1 VIRAQG
7 WRLFRLAGIPIHIHP
22 SWLVV
27 LALAS
32 LLFQQQF
39 AGNLVAGFCTALLL
53 FVSVLLH
60 ELGHSLVAQQLGVK
74 VNSITLFMLGG
85 VASVER
91 DPPTPMGAFAVA
103 AAGPLVSFALALL
116 LFLSIHP
123 LSHGPQPLQVAAQIA
138 EELAKLNL
146 VLALFNLLPGL
157 PLDGGQII
165 KALVWQFSGSR
176 EKGVRIATFSGQ
188 ILAWTAIL
196 AGAYLFFKGGSLVS
210 IWFMLLGWFGLGAS
224 RNQLQLLAL
233 QRALQQLQVKDAAG
247 RRLRVLEPAA
257 SLRKLSEMRL
267 ANDSPRPD
275 WVLLCDAGRWQG
287 YIDDEPL
294 KAIPVQRWDQERL
307 GDHQKP
313 LAELASIAENAPL
326 WQAVL
331 ALEKS
336 AQGRLLVLSPAGL
349 PTATLER
356 SDLSEAVLRRL
367 SLRLPQQLLEQA
379 RRQGGYPL
387 GLSLA
392 PIAESVAALPEVR
405 AASGQGSA
413 RG

>member
-1 VIRAQG
+1 
-7 WRLFRLAGIPIHIHP
+7 
-22 SWLVV
+22 
-27 LALAS
+27 
-32 LLFQQQF
+32 
-39 AGNLVAGFCTALLL
+39 
-53 FVSVLLH
+53 
-60 ELGHSLVAQQLGVK
+60 
-74 VNSITLFMLGG
+74 
-85 VASVER
+85 
-91 DPPTPMGAFAVA
+91 
-103 AAGPLVSFALALL
+103 
-116 LFLSIHP
+116 
-123 LSHGPQPLQVAAQIA
+123 
-138 EELAKLNL
+138 
-146 VLALFNLLPGL
+146 
-157 PLDGGQII
+157 
-165 KALVWQFSGSR
+165 
-176 EKGVRIATFSGQ
+176 
-188 ILAWTAIL
+188 
-196 AGAYLFFKGGSLVS
+196 
-210 IWFMLLGWFGLGAS
+210 MLLGWFGLGAS

-275 WVLLCDAGRWQG
+275 WVLLCEAGRWQG

-379 RRQGGYPL
+379 RRQGGYPI
-387 GLSLA
+387 GV
-392 PIAESVAALPEVR
+392 VACTDRRE
-405 AASGQGSA
+405 
-413 RG
+413 RGRTT